1 MAILMP
7 SLLSLGFAIMVAGP
21 ALPAP
26 LHYAAAL
33 PPQRRYSVSVNIGK
47 PAPAVPLP
55 AIQGDDETLPLVV
68 IDPGHG
74 GHDPGASRDRLQE
87 KTLTLDLA
95 KALRDELLASRRV
108 RVAMT
113 RSDDR
118 FLILEERYGI
128 ARRLGADLF
137 LSLHADAADNP
148 AATGATVYTLSE
160 TASDREAARLAT
172 RENRSDLINGVD
184 LGRQA
189 GDVGA
194 ILIDLSQR
202 ETMRTSADFARLLVR
217 EARDD
222 FAFRP
227 TPHRLAGLL
236 VLKAPDMPSVLIEA
250 GYISNPGD
258 ASFLG
263 SREGQRRFAR
273 GVREAVVVHFAR
285 RNARR

>member
-1 MAILMP
+1 M
-7 SLLSLGFAIMVAGP
+7 
-21 ALPAP
+21 
-26 LHYAAAL
+26 
-33 PPQRRYSVSVNIGK
+33 
-47 PAPAVPLP
+47 
-55 AIQGDDETLPLVV
+55 
-68 IDPGHG
+68 
-74 GHDPGASRDRLQE
+74 
-87 KTLTLDLA
+87 
-95 KALRDELLASRRV
+95 RDELLASRRV